1 MKVLFL
7 VIDGVL
13 NNDFTREVCEGFTF
27 VEDGKAL
34 LLKELIDQTGA
45 KVVPL
50 STWRRGW
57 ECKER
62 VQEPTP
68 SDWID
73 IRLFDA
79 LDEKLQEHGIELLS
93 YTEDFGRRSEEIDL
107 WLRQWTGEP
116 IESVV
121 ILDDMGGAE
130 MRPHARYLVQTDF
143 RDGLLPKHVQKAAE
157 MLTAPAAPVETDSE
171 LIWI

>member
-1 MKVLFL
+1 MKVIFL
-7 VIDGVL
+7 DIDGIL
-13 NNDFTREVCEGFTF
+13 NNDFTRETCEGFTF
-27 VEDGKAL
+27 VEDGKVL

-45 KVVPL
+45 KVVL
-50 STWRRGW
+50 SSTWRRGW

-62 VQEPTP
+62 VKEPTP

-79 LDEKLQEHGIELLS
+79 LDEKLREHGVELLS
-93 YTEDFGRRSEEIDL
+93 YTEDFGQRGEEIDL

-116 IESVV
+116 IESFV

-130 MRPHARYLVQTDF
+130 MRPHSRYLVQTGF
-143 RDGLLPKHVQKAAE
+143 REGLLPKHVRKAVE
-157 MLTAPAAPVETDSE
+157 MLNATTTPAEKDS
-171 LIWI
+171 